1 MRAELVT
8 APICAAV
15 IACAAW
21 VPGAQAQEPAKEKV
35 IGILFAAGDISW
47 SNKNAPKECFYDK
60 DNEAKTKLRTGE
72 ATAEL
77 VQQEIARAKGA
88 GVDVQVL
95 ALGDLSYP
103 KGESMNCFNKYWG
116 RFKEK
121 ILPVL
126 GNHDTMTKDGQAYFD
141 YFKSILDTVQ
151 ANQKDHP
158 DAATFKLLGNYAV
171 DFPSKEALPKDGIP
185 WRLIGLR
192 SSEDPKQLAWPEG

>member
-1 MRAELVT
+1 MRAELVDR
-8 APICAAV
+8 AHLRGRDCV
-15 IACAAW
+15 CC
-21 VPGAQAQEPAKEKV
+21 VGAGRTGSGARERK
-35 IGILFAAGDISW
+35 GHWDFARGRGYFLETIRTRP
-47 SNKNAPKECFYDK
+47 KNALYDK

-141 YFKSILDTVQ
+141 
-151 ANQKDHP
+151 
-158 DAATFKLLGNYAV
+158 
-171 DFPSKEALPKDGIP
+171 
-185 WRLIGLR
+185 
-192 SSEDPKQLAWPEG
+192 